1 MINLLLQLIRKN
13 ICRTI
18 KYSTPSWAS
27 RTVLQAPVVQLRH
40 IKSNQIIELPSNFS
54 LLKIGKAS
62 QNIIPDID
70 LSNFPYSELVS
81 RNHAQIRFDGKDY
94 FIQDTHST
102 NGTYINK
109 YPMLPGIWYK
119 IGSEVNIGFDKRNIV
134 SFIFINQ

>member
-13 ICRTI
+13 ISYIVKHNTSSCASPTVFQ
-18 KYSTPSWAS
+18 TPIAK
-27 RTVLQAPVVQLRH
+27 LRH
-40 IKSNQIIELPSNFS
+40 LTSNKIIELPPNFS
-54 LLKIGKAS
+54 LLRIGKAGKD
-62 QNIIPDID
+62 IIPDID
-70 LSNFPYSELVS
+70 LSNFPFSELVS

-94 FIQDTHST
+94 FIKDNNST

-119 IGSEVNIGFDKRNIV
+119 IGSQVNIGFDKRNIV